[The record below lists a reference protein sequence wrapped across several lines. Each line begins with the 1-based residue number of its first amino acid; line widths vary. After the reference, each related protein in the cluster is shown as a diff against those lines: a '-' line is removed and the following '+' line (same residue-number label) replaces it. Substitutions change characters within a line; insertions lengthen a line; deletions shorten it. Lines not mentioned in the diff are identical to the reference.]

1 MNLNQQLEQ
10 LLPLVTKPGRYIGG
24 ELNSVEK
31 DPKDMVTRLRKNLC
45 SCFRY
50 GTADAG

>member
-10 LLPLVTKPGRYIGG
+10 LLHWLQSRAEYRG

-31 DPKDMVTRLRKNLC
+31 DPKDMVYDSALL
-45 SCFRY
+45 FRY
-50 GTADAG
+50 L